1 MSISDFIYE
10 FERLLNKKKQ
20 YELNMSW
27 DILAYQVLIAAN
39 ISEYYDRL
47 VTAAIPELNYVMK
60 TQLKKILEII
70 KVQVAYK
77 IRHLFLQ
84 V

>member
-1 MSISDFIYE
+1 
-10 FERLLNKKKQ
+10 
-20 YELNMSW
+20 MSW

-47 VTAAIPELNYVMK
+47 VTAAIPELNYDVMK